1 MNITCIQNELLQ
13 SATYYFEGYLIDC
26 GDSDKILDVLE
37 GKELKGIFLTH
48 CHQDHIYGIE
58 KVLAQYPHTKVYSS
72 LKTFEGL
79 KNDELNLSYIM
90 PEYSFRFGKDS
101 NVVVLDDGIHYID
114 NMKVE
119 VISTPGHSEDCLSYI
134 IEDNIFT
141 GDSYIPFAKVFTKW
155 PTSKKSFALENEAK
169 LKEIAETRN
178 LKVRP
183 GHWQ

>member
-1 MNITCIQNELLQ
+1 MNITCIKNELLQ
-13 SATYYFEGYLIDC
+13 SATYYFEGYLVDC

-58 KVLAQYPHTKVYSS
+58 KVLARYPHAKVFCSQ
-72 LKTFEGL
+72 KTFEGL

-90 PEYSFRFGKDS
+90 PDYSFRFYKDS

-119 VISTPGHSEDCLSYI
+119 LISTPGHSEDCLSYI

-155 PTSKKSFALENEAK
+155 PTSNKPLAHENEAK

>member
-1 MNITCIQNELLQ
+1 MNITCIENELLQ
-13 SATYYFEGYLIDC
+13 SATYCFDGYLVDC
-26 GDSDKILDVLE
+26 GDSDKILNVLE

-58 KVLAQYPHTKVYSS
+58 KVLVRYPLAKVYCSQRT
-72 LKTFEGL
+72 LEGL
-79 KNDELNLSYIM
+79 EDDNLNLSYIR
-90 PEYSFRFGKDS
+90 PDYSFQFDKEE
-101 NVVVLDDGIHYID
+101 NVVVLDDGIHHID
-114 NMKVE
+114 NLIVE

-155 PTSKKSFALENEAK
+155 PTSNKSLALENEAK
-169 LKEIAETRN
+169 LKDIAETRN

>member
-1 MNITCIQNELLQ
+1 MNITCIHNELLQ

-37 GKELKGIFLTH
+37 GKELKGFFLTH

-58 KVLAQYPHTKVYSS
+58 KVLALYPQAKVYCSQ
-72 LKTFEGL
+72 KTFEGL

-90 PEYSFRFGKDS
+90 QNYSFRFDKDS
-101 NVVVLDDGIHYID
+101 NVVVFDDGIHYID
-114 NMKVE
+114 DMKVE
-119 VISTPGHSEDCLSYI
+119 VISTPGHSEDCLTYI

-155 PTSKKSFALENEAK
+155 PTSNKALALYNEAM

>member
-1 MNITCIQNELLQ
+1 MNITCIHNELLQ
-13 SATYYFEGYLIDC
+13 SATYLFEGYLVDC
-26 GDSDKILDVLE
+26 GDSDKILDDLE

-58 KVLAQYPHTKVYSS
+58 KVLAQHPHTKVYCS
-72 LKTFEGL
+72 LNTFEGL

-90 PEYSFRFGKDS
+90 PEYSFRFDKDS
-101 NVVVLDDGIHYID
+101 NVVVLDDGIHYIG

-155 PTSKKSFALENEAK
+155 PTSNKALALESEAK

-178 LKVRP
+178 LIVRP

>member
-1 MNITCIQNELLQ
+1 MNIICIQNELLQ
-13 SATYYFEGYLIDC
+13 SATYLFEGYLVDC

-48 CHQDHIYGIE
+48 CHQDHTYGIE
-58 KVLAQYPHTKVYSS
+58 KVLVRYPHAKVYCSQ
-72 LKTFEGL
+72 KTFEGL

-90 PEYSFRFGKDS
+90 PDYSFRFDKDS
-101 NVVVLDDGIHYID
+101 NVVVLDDGIYHID

-141 GDSYIPFAKVFTKW
+141 GDSYIPFEKVFTKW
-155 PTSKKSFALENEAK
+155 PTSNKPLALENEAK
-169 LKEIAETRN
+169 LKEIAENRN
-178 LKVRP
+178 LNVRP